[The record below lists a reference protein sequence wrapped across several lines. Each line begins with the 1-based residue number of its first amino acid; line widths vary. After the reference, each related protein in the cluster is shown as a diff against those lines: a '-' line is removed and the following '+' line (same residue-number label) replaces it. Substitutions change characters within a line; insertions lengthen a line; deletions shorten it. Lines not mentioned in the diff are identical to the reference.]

1 MRLFWVILF
10 VSFSYH
16 LFSYAVPYLVIDGK
30 SMLPTLQDGSM
41 VFATK
46 NKIFNKKIERGDIVT
61 FSVDDSEDHYIKRVI
76 GIPGDTIQIEKGI
89 LILNQK
95 YIERNI
101 NNEMNEFVEDL
112 SNDVSYKILDQED
125 SYEYDNTKRY
135 LVPEG
140 HYFVLGDNR
149 DNSRD
154 SRDVGFIAYKDI
166 EEIMLPETNMI
177 YRLSFLF

>member
-16 LFSYAVPYLVIDGK
+16 LFSYAVPYMVIDGE

-41 VFATK
+41 VFVTN

-61 FSVDDSEDHYIKRVI
+61 FSVEDAEDPYIKRVI
-76 GIPGDTIQIEKGI
+76 GIPGDTIQIEKGV

-95 YIERNI
+95 YIERKT
-101 NNEMNEFVEDL
+101 NNEMNEFIENL
-112 SNDVSYKILDQED
+112 SNNVSYKILDKED

-140 HYFVLGDNR
+140 YYFVLGDNR

-154 SRDVGFIAYKDI
+154 SRDLGFIAYKDI
-166 EEIMLPETNMI
+166 KEIMLPETNII
-177 YRLSFLF
+177 YSVSFLF

>member
-1 MRLFWVILF
+1 M
-10 VSFSYH
+10 
-16 LFSYAVPYLVIDGK
+16 VIDGE

-41 VFATK
+41 VFVAN

-61 FSVDDSEDHYIKRVI
+61 FSVEDAEDPYIKRVI
-76 GIPGDTIQIEKGI
+76 GIPGDTIQIEKGV

-95 YIERNI
+95 YIERKT
-101 NNEMNEFVEDL
+101 NNEMNEFIENL
-112 SNDVSYKILDQED
+112 SNNVSYKILDKED

-140 HYFVLGDNR
+140 YYFVLGDNR

-154 SRDVGFIAYKDI
+154 SRDLGFIAYNDI
-166 EEIMLPETNMI
+166 KEIMLPETNII
-177 YRLSFLF
+177 YSISFLF